1 MSLRDMVFKY
11 AADHYHT
18 APEYLWKSSPD
29 YAVLRHKD
37 NKKWYALIMNV
48 PYHKLGLPGNG
59 VTDVLEV
66 KCPPDM
72 MGPLLSV
79 EGVLPAYHMHKGS
92 WLSVLLDGSAAP
104 DTIRSFLN
112 TSFAAT
118 ASQDTLR
125 SGGYTPAGEWIIP
138 ANPKMFDLE
147 AAFDQCKTITWH
159 QKNHFN
165 AGDTI
170 YIYMAAPIYSVLYK
184 CQVLETDIPDD
195 PSGKAPTAGRHMRIH
210 LEQRY
215 APGKLSREILKQHE
229 VFAVRSPRHMPASLS
244 RYIKHLDNP
253 EP

>member
-125 SGGYTPAGEWIIP
+125 SGEYTPAGEWIIP

-147 AAFDQCKTITWH
+147 AAFDQCKTISWH
-159 QKNHFN
+159 QKTVF
-165 AGDTI
+165 I
-170 YIYMAAPIYSVLYK
+170 
-184 CQVLETDIPDD
+184 
-195 PSGKAPTAGRHMRIH
+195 
-210 LEQRY
+210 
-215 APGKLSREILKQHE
+215 REIPSISIWPHPYILSYTNAKSWKRIFQTILPEKPRQPAGTCAYGLKGATLPANL
-229 VFAVRSPRHMPASLS
+229 AVR
-244 RYIKHLDNP
+244 Y
-253 EP
+253 